1 MRIFSLILAVYFGL
15 LSLAPQ
21 WLGLEFFKLDALFE
35 HYAQFKQEKEQDSF
49 WSFVQEHYL
58 QQVTENHQ
66 EHHQEHRELP
76 FKSAQSNVLITLVM
90 PAPSTAVS
98 LLNAP
103 KHLSRQNILSAPT
116 SVSIN
121 DFFEFWHPPQ
131 LV

>member
-1 MRIFSLILAVYFGL
+1 MRICSLVLAVYFGL

-58 QQVTENHQ
+58 QQVNDHQ
-66 EHHQEHRELP
+66 HEHRELP
-76 FKSAQSNVLITLVM
+76 FKSTCSNATVTLFMPVDSLPVIFEAFNPQLISSPIVT
-90 PAPSTAVS
+90 P
-98 LLNAP
+98 
-103 KHLSRQNILSAPT
+103 PT
-116 SVSIN
+116 SITIN
-121 DFFEFWHPPQ
+121 DFFECWHPPQ

>member
-1 MRIFSLILAVYFGL
+1 MRICSLILAVYFGL

-35 HYAQFKQEKEQDSF
+35 HYAQFQQEKKQDSF

-58 QQVTENHQ
+58 KQVNDNQ
-66 EHHQEHRELP
+66 QEHRELP
-76 FKSAQSNVLITLVM
+76 FKSVQSNVLITLFM
-90 PAPSTAVS
+90 PVKSPIISLDKAPID
-98 LLNAP
+98 
-103 KHLSRQNILSAPT
+103 LSRQNIMSAPP
-116 SVSIN
+116 SVNIN

>member
-35 HYAQFKQEKEQDSF
+35 HYAQFKQEKAQDSF

-66 EHHQEHRELP
+66 KHRELP

>member
-1 MRIFSLILAVYFGL
+1 MRIFSLILSVYFGL

-35 HYAQFKQEKEQDSF
+35 HYAQFQQEKEQDSF
-49 WSFVQEHYL
+49 WSFIQEHYL
-58 QQVTENHQ
+58 QQVNDK
-66 EHHQEHRELP
+66 HQEHRELP
-76 FKSAQSNVLITLVM
+76 FKSVQSNVLITLFM
-90 PAPSTAVS
+90 PVKSPIILLDKAPID
-98 LLNAP
+98 
-103 KHLSRQNILSAPT
+103 LSRKNILSAPT

>member
-66 EHHQEHRELP
+66 EHRELP

>member
-1 MRIFSLILAVYFGL
+1 MRICSLILALYFGL

-21 WLGLEFFKLDALFE
+21 WLGLEFFKLDALLE
-35 HYAQFKQEKEQDSF
+35 HYAQFQQEKEQDGF

-58 QQVTENHQ
+58 QQVNDKQ
-66 EHHQEHRELP
+66 QEHRELP
-76 FKSAQSNVLITLVM
+76 FKSVQSNTLVTLFM
-90 PAPSTAVS
+90 PVKSPAIS
-98 LLNAP
+98 LE
-103 KHLSRQNILSAPT
+103 KSFIDLSRQNILSAPT

>member
-35 HYAQFKQEKEQDSF
+35 HYAQFKQEKAQDSF

-58 QQVTENHQ
+58 QQVTEN
-66 EHHQEHRELP
+66 HQEHRELP

>member
-1 MRIFSLILAVYFGL
+1 MRAFSLILAIHFSL

-49 WSFVQEHYL
+49 WSFIQEHYL
-58 QQVTENHQ
+58 QQVNDKQH
-66 EHHQEHRELP
+66 EHRELP
-76 FKSAQSNVLITLVM
+76 FKSVQSNALITLFM
-90 PAPSTAVS
+90 PVKSPTILFEKG
-98 LLNAP
+98 LLD
-103 KHLSRQNILSAPT
+103 LFRQNIFSVPA

>member
-35 HYAQFKQEKEQDSF
+35 HYAQFKQEKAQDSF

-58 QQVTENHQ
+58 QQVTEN
-66 EHHQEHRELP
+66 HQEHRELP

-90 PAPSTAVS
+90 PAPSTTVS

>member
-1 MRIFSLILAVYFGL
+1 MRICSLILAVYFGL

-21 WLGLEFFKLDALFE
+21 WLGLEFFKLDALLE
-35 HYAQFKQEKEQDSF
+35 HYAQFQQEKEQDGF

-58 QQVTENHQ
+58 QQVNDNQ
-66 EHHQEHRELP
+66 QEHRELP
-76 FKSAQSNVLITLVM
+76 FKSVQSNTLVTLFM
-90 PAPSTAVS
+90 PVKSPAI
-98 LLNAP
+98 LLENNLTD
-103 KHLSRQNILSAPT
+103 LSRQNILSAPT

>member
-1 MRIFSLILAVYFGL
+1 MRSISLVLAIYFGL

-21 WLGLEFFKLDALFE
+21 WLGLEFFKLDALLD
-35 HYAQFKQEKEQDSF
+35 HYAQFQQEKEQDGF

-58 QQVTENHQ
+58 QQVNDNQ
-66 EHHQEHRELP
+66 QEHRELP
-76 FKSAQSNVLITLVM
+76 FKSVQSNTLVTLFM
-90 PAPSTAVS
+90 PVKSPAILFENNLTD
-98 LLNAP
+98 
-103 KHLSRQNILSAPT
+103 LSRQNILSAPT

>member
-35 HYAQFKQEKEQDSF
+35 HYAQFKQEKAQDSF

-58 QQVTENHQ
+58 QQVTEN
-66 EHHQEHRELP
+66 HQEHRELP

-90 PAPSTAVS
+90 PAPSTSVS
-98 LLNAP
+98 LVNAP
-103 KHLSRQNILSAPT
+103 KHLSRQIIFSTQKSPGLREQVFT
-116 SVSIN
+116 
-121 DFFEFWHPPQ
+121 
-131 LV
+131 